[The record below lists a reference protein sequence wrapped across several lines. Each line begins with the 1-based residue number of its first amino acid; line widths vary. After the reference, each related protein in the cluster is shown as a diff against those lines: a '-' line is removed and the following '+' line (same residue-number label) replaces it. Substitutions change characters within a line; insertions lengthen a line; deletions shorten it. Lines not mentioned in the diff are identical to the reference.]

1 VSQDEFDKHRRDCS
15 WALELELHLKE
26 SDPKL
31 YRQLKESGY
40 LKEHCQKAAASAHRM
55 SEQLQQNGLHPIE
68 AQERAKE
75 TYIWPRPL
83 DIKL

>member
-1 VSQDEFDKHRRDCS
+1 MSQDEFDKHVKHCS
-15 WALELELHLKE
+15 WALELEIHLKE
-26 SDPKL
+26 NDPKL
-31 YRQLKESGY
+31 YRELKKAGD
-40 LKEHCQKAAASAHRM
+40 LKKHCQRAAAFAHRM
-55 SEQLQQNGLHPIE
+55 SQQLQQNGVHPIE